1 MQGKGG
7 EFILLWHN
15 LSVSVKAA
23 RQELELSNEEMACR
37 TGISRATLTGIL
49 QGEGNLRLSTVERIA
64 EKLGHEPVRLLCFA
78 HNDEERVFLE
88 QTLEM
93 VDKAGA
99 LSPDKRERF
108 MELFRTLVRCTT
120 DED

>member
-1 MQGKGG
+1 MSGLLRGK
-7 EFILLWHN
+7 E
-15 LSVSVKAA
+15 K
-23 RQELELSNEEMACR
+23 
-37 TGISRATLTGIL
+37 
-49 QGEGNLRLSTVERIA
+49 LRLSTVERIA
-64 EKLGHEPVRLLCFA
+64 EKLGLEPVRLLCFA

-93 VDKAGA
+93 VDKAGD

-108 MELFRTLVRCTT
+108 MELFRALVQCTT

>member
-1 MQGKGG
+1 MR
-7 EFILLWHN
+7 LCHN
-15 LSVSVKAA
+15 LENIVTAKQ
-23 RQELELSNEEMACR
+23 RELGLSNVEMARR

-49 QGEGNLRLSTVERIA
+49 RGEGNLRLSTVERIA
-64 EKLGHEPVRLLCFA
+64 EKLGLEPVRLLCFA

-93 VDKAGA
+93 VDKAGD

-108 MELFRTLVRCTT
+108 MELFRALVQCTT

>member
-1 MQGKGG
+1 M
-7 EFILLWHN
+7 LLCHN

-23 RQELELSNEEMACR
+23 RQELELSNEEMARCS
-37 TGISRATLTGIL
+37 GISRTTLTGIL
-49 QGEGNLRLSTVERIA
+49 RGEGNPRLSTVERIA
-64 EKLGHEPVRLLCFA
+64 EKLGLEPVRLLCFA

-93 VDKAGA
+93 VDKAGD

-108 MELFRTLVRCTT
+108 MELFRALVQCTT

>member
-1 MQGKGG
+1 MR
-7 EFILLWHN
+7 LCHN
-15 LSVSVKAA
+15 LAIIVKAKQ
-23 RQELELSNEEMACR
+23 RELGLSNVEMARR

-49 QGEGNLRLSTVERIA
+49 QGEGNLRLSTAERIA
-64 EKLGHEPVRLLCFA
+64 EKLGLDPVRLLCFA

-93 VDKAGA
+93 VDKTGA
-99 LSPDKRERF
+99 LSPEKRERF
-108 MELFRTLVRCTT
+108 VKFFRKLAQSTT

>member
-1 MQGKGG
+1 MR
-7 EFILLWHN
+7 LCHN
-15 LSVSVKAA
+15 LAIIVKTKQ
-23 RQELELSNEEMACR
+23 RELGLSNVEMARR

-49 QGEGNLRLSTVERIA
+49 RGEGNPRLSTVERIA
-64 EKLGHEPVRLLCFA
+64 EKLGLDPVRLHCFA

-93 VDKAGA
+93 VDKAGD

-108 MELFRTLVRCTT
+108 MELFRALVQCTT

>member
-1 MQGKGG
+1 MKGG

-23 RQELELSNEEMACR
+23 RQELELSNEEMARCS
-37 TGISRATLTGIL
+37 GISRTTLTGIL
-49 QGEGNLRLSTVERIA
+49 RGEGNPRLSTVERIA
-64 EKLGHEPVRLLCFA
+64 EKLGLEPVRLLCFA

>member
-1 MQGKGG
+1 M
-7 EFILLWHN
+7 LLCHN
-15 LSVSVKAA
+15 LSVSVKATRKA
-23 RQELELSNEEMACR
+23 IVLNNEEMARCS
-37 TGISRATLTGIL
+37 GISRTTLTGIL
-49 QGEGNLRLSTVERIA
+49 RGEGNTRLSTVERIA
-64 EKLGHEPVRLLCFA
+64 EKLGLDPVRLLCFA

-93 VDKAGA
+93 VDKTGA

-108 MELFRTLVRCTT
+108 MELFRALVQCTT

>member
-1 MQGKGG
+1 MP
-7 EFILLWHN
+7 ICYN
-15 LSVSVKAA
+15 LTIIVKTKQ
-23 RQELELSNEEMACR
+23 RELGLRNIEMARR

-49 QGEGNLRLSTVERIA
+49 RGEGNPRLSTVELVA
-64 EKLGHEPVRLLCFA
+64 QNLGLDPVRLLCFA

-99 LSPDKRERF
+99 LSPEKRERF
-108 MELFRTLVRCTT
+108 MELFQALVQCKT
-120 DED
+120 DKN